1 SGRPTHRRFGGGG
14 APGRAPPAWRAPPAE
29 SLVVVV
35 LVLLSHHDVGPHPR
49 MDEALEVVQSRRKP
63 WDVQRSTCRHQR
75 RTEGAGLALRYRRE
89 VQDRVQWGDASA
101 AIVRHFGERVVLATL
116 VPCLQPLSGVE
127 LEL

>member
-1 SGRPTHRRFGGGG
+1 
-14 APGRAPPAWRAPPAE
+14 
-29 SLVVVV
+29 
-35 LVLLSHHDVGPHPR
+35 

-127 LEL
+127 LELAGPERPASRAAIRHDPVRLQLGDEALDRRRAVPDT